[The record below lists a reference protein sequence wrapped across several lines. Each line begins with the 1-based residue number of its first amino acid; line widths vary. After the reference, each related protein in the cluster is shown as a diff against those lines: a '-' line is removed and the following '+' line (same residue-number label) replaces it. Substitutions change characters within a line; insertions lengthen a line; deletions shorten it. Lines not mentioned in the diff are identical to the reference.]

1 MKASELRQYSL
12 QELRQKLEE
21 LKKQLFELNFQ
32 RQMGNVQKPH
42 LFRAVKKDIAR
53 VLTVMKEKEDG
64 QKTKKKDI

>member
-42 LFRAVKKDIAR
+42 LFRAVKRDIAR
-53 VLTVMKEKEDG
+53 VLTVMKEKENE
-64 QKTKKKDI
+64 QKVQKKDI